1 MVLDSLGRFEGALAA
16 PTIVAGPSLLALPLV
31 DLSSSVE
38 LMQTWVIEQ

>member
-1 MVLDSLGRFEGALAA
+1 MVLDSLGQFEGELAA

-31 DLSSSVE
+31 DLSSAE